1 MFNLL
6 NFCGTMLNTVYRII
20 NRFEQNLVVFVLIVQ
35 ATACLL
41 FYFIWNESFQLLLKT
56 PIYIERELKKCIYN
70 GV

>member
-20 NRFEQNLVVFVLIVQ
+20 NLFEQNLVLFVLIVQ

-41 FYFIWNESFQLLLKT
+41 FLFGMNHTSY
-56 PIYIERELKKCIYN
+56 Y
-70 GV
+70 